1 MYRDYIK
8 RFLDLIICILALP
21 IFILICIP
29 VALAIKLDDHGPIFY
44 LGKRIGRGMKEFS
57 MVKFRSMQMN
67 SPDIRNEDGSTF
79 KSGTDPRLTRVGKIL
94 RKTSIDEIP
103 QIINIFKGDMSLV
116 GPRPSPIG
124 NENLY
129 PERYFRKLTIR
140 PGITGYNQATL
151 RNKATME
158 QRINN
163 DLYYVDHISFW
174 MDLKIIWLT
183 LLFVLRRK
191 NIYSDEVYG

>member
-29 VALAIKLDDHGPIFY
+29 VALAIKLDDHGTIFY

>member
-29 VALAIKLDDHGPIFY
+29 VALAIKLDDHGTIFY

-163 DLYYVDHISFW
+163 DLYYVNHISFW

-191 NIYSDEVYG
+191 NIYSDEVSG

>member
-29 VALAIKLDDHGPIFY
+29 VALAIKLDDHGTIFY

-129 PERYFRKLTIR
+129 PERYFRKFTIR

>member
-29 VALAIKLDDHGPIFY
+29 VALAIKLDDYGPIFY

-67 SPDIRNEDGSTF
+67 SPDIRNENGSTF

-129 PERYFRKLTIR
+129 PERYFRKFTIR
-140 PGITGYNQATL
+140 PGITGYNQAIL

-163 DLYYVDHISFW
+163 DLYYVDHISFL
-174 MDLKIIWLT
+174 MDLKITWLT

-191 NIYSDEVYG
+191 NIYSDEVSG